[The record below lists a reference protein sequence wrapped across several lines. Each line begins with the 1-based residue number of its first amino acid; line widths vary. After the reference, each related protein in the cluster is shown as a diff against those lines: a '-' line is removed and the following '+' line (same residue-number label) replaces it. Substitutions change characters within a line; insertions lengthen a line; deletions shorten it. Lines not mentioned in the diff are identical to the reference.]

1 MMIGAVGWGV
11 VSDLMGRAL
20 PFHTTLLMTALFG
33 IGASFA
39 PNFAVLCVWLFFMGT
54 AVG

>member
-11 VSDLMGRAL
+11 VSDLLGRAL
-20 PFHTTLLMTALFG
+20 PFHTTLLLTGLFG
-33 IGASFA
+33 VLASFA
-39 PNFAVLCVWLFFMGT
+39 PNFWLLCVCMFGMGT